1 MAELLEVRDLKVW
14 FPIKKGVFA
23 RTSGYVKAVDGV
35 SFDLHRGETLGVV
48 GESGSGKSTIARV
61 LTGLQKPTGG
71 SFKLNG
77 RVAMVFQDPLG
88 SLNPRMTVRAVLE
101 EALAFCAGATPS
113 PRRDASSRGGTPW
126 PRRGASSRGE
136 TPSPRRDA
144 SSRGGAVSAAQNLL
158 ALVGLDTS
166 ALDKYP
172 HEFSGGQRQRICIA
186 RAIASKPEL
195 LICDEA
201 VSALDL
207 SIRAQM
213 LYLLEDLKRKLG
225 LSLLFITHDLG
236 VVRHIADRILV
247 MNRGKIIE
255 EGPCGQVLKAPRE
268 EYTRY
273 LISSVPRIGK
283 PLT

>member
-1 MAELLEVRDLKVW
+1 MDNILEIKDLKVW

-23 RTSGYVKAVDGV
+23 RTVGQVKAVDGV
-35 SFDLHRGETLGVV
+35 SFELHCGETLGVV
-48 GESGSGKSTIARV
+48 GESGSGKSTVARV
-61 LTGLQKPTGG
+61 ITGLQKPTDG
-71 SFKLNG
+71 SFELRGK
-77 RVAMVFQDPLG
+77 VAMVFQDPLG
-88 SLNPRMTVRAVLE
+88 SLNPRMTIRAILQ
-101 EALAFCAGATPS
+101 EAISQRQSNKQTI
-113 PRRDASSRGGTPW
+113 
-126 PRRGASSRGE
+126 E
-136 TPSPRRDA
+136 
-144 SSRGGAVSAAQNLL
+144 QLL
-158 ALVGLDTS
+158 QMVGLDAA

-186 RAIASKPEL
+186 RAIATGPEL

-207 SIRAQM
+207 SVRAQI
-213 LYLLEDLKRKLG
+213 LDLLEDLKRKLG

-236 VVRHIADRILV
+236 VVQHIAERVVV

-273 LISSVPRIGK
+273 LLSSVPKIGK
-283 PLT
+283 SLT

>member
-1 MAELLEVRDLKVW
+1 MDNILEIKDLKVW

-23 RTSGYVKAVDGV
+23 RTVGQVKAVDGV
-35 SFDLHRGETLGVV
+35 SFELHCGETLGVV
-48 GESGSGKSTIARV
+48 GESGSGKSTVARV
-61 LTGLQKPTGG
+61 ITGLQKPTDG
-71 SFKLNG
+71 SSELRGK
-77 RVAMVFQDPLG
+77 VAMVFQDPLG
-88 SLNPRMTVRAVLE
+88 SLNPRMTIRAILQ
-101 EALAFCAGATPS
+101 EAISQRQSNKQTI
-113 PRRDASSRGGTPW
+113 
-126 PRRGASSRGE
+126 E
-136 TPSPRRDA
+136 
-144 SSRGGAVSAAQNLL
+144 QLL
-158 ALVGLDTS
+158 QMVGLDAA

-186 RAIASKPEL
+186 RAIATGPEL

-207 SIRAQM
+207 SVRAQI
-213 LYLLEDLKRKLG
+213 LDLLEDLKRKLG

-236 VVRHIADRILV
+236 VVQHIADRVVV

-273 LISSVPRIGK
+273 LLSSVPKIGK
-283 PLT
+283 SLT

>member
-1 MAELLEVRDLKVW
+1 MDNILEIKDLKVW

-23 RTSGYVKAVDGV
+23 RTVGQVKAVDGV
-35 SFDLHRGETLGVV
+35 SFELHCGETLGVV
-48 GESGSGKSTIARV
+48 GESGSGKSTVARV
-61 LTGLQKPTGG
+61 ITGLQKPTDG
-71 SFKLNG
+71 SFELRGK
-77 RVAMVFQDPLG
+77 VAMVFQDPLG
-88 SLNPRMTVRAVLE
+88 SLNPRMTIRAILQ
-101 EALAFCAGATPS
+101 EAISQRQSNKQTI
-113 PRRDASSRGGTPW
+113 
-126 PRRGASSRGE
+126 E
-136 TPSPRRDA
+136 
-144 SSRGGAVSAAQNLL
+144 QLL
-158 ALVGLDTS
+158 QMVGLDAA

-186 RAIASKPEL
+186 RAIATGPEL

-207 SIRAQM
+207 SVRAQI
-213 LYLLEDLKRKLG
+213 LELLEDLKRKLG

-236 VVRHIADRILV
+236 VVQHIADRVVV

-273 LISSVPRIGK
+273 LISSVPKIGK
-283 PLT
+283 ALT

>member
-61 LTGLQKPTGG
+61 MTGLQKPTGG

-77 RVAMVFQDPLG
+77 RVAMVLQDPLG
-88 SLNPRMTVRAVLE
+88 SLNPRMTVRATLE
-101 EALAFCAGATPS
+101 ESLRPKGGRESASPS
-113 PRRDASSRGGTPW
+113 S
-126 PRRGASSRGE
+126 
-136 TPSPRRDA
+136 
-144 SSRGGAVSAAQNLL
+144 LL
-158 ALVGLDTS
+158 EMVGLDAS

-207 SIRAQM
+207 SIRAQV

-273 LISSVPRIGK
+273 LISSVPKIGK

>member
-1 MAELLEVRDLKVW
+1 MDNILEIKDLKVW

-23 RTSGYVKAVDGV
+23 RTVGQVKAVDGV
-35 SFDLHRGETLGVV
+35 SFELHCGETLGVV
-48 GESGSGKSTIARV
+48 GESGSGKSTVARV
-61 LTGLQKPTGG
+61 ITGLQKPTDG
-71 SFKLNG
+71 SFELRG
-77 RVAMVFQDPLG
+77 EVAMVFQDPLG
-88 SLNPRMTVRAVLE
+88 SLNPRMTIRAILQ
-101 EALAFCAGATPS
+101 EAISQRQSNQQTI
-113 PRRDASSRGGTPW
+113 
-126 PRRGASSRGE
+126 E
-136 TPSPRRDA
+136 
-144 SSRGGAVSAAQNLL
+144 QLL
-158 ALVGLDTS
+158 QMVGLDAA

-186 RAIASKPEL
+186 RAIATGPEL

-207 SIRAQM
+207 SVRAQI
-213 LYLLEDLKRKLG
+213 LDLLEDLKRKLG

-236 VVRHIADRILV
+236 VVQHIADRVVV

-273 LISSVPRIGK
+273 LLSSVPKIGK
-283 PLT
+283 SLT

>member
-1 MAELLEVRDLKVW
+1 MDNILEIKDLKVW

-23 RTSGYVKAVDGV
+23 RTVGQVKAVDGV
-35 SFDLHRGETLGVV
+35 SFELHCGETLGVV
-48 GESGSGKSTIARV
+48 GESGSGKSTVARV
-61 LTGLQKPTGG
+61 ITGLQKPTDG
-71 SFKLNG
+71 SFELRGK
-77 RVAMVFQDPLG
+77 VAIVFQDPLG
-88 SLNPRMTVRAVLE
+88 SLNPRMTIRAILQ
-101 EALAFCAGATPS
+101 EAISQRQSNKQTI
-113 PRRDASSRGGTPW
+113 
-126 PRRGASSRGE
+126 E
-136 TPSPRRDA
+136 
-144 SSRGGAVSAAQNLL
+144 QLL
-158 ALVGLDTS
+158 QMVGLDAA

-186 RAIASKPEL
+186 RAIATGPEL

-207 SIRAQM
+207 SVRAQI
-213 LYLLEDLKRKLG
+213 LELLEDLKRKLG

-236 VVRHIADRILV
+236 VVQHIADRVVV

-273 LISSVPRIGK
+273 LLSSVPKIGK
-283 PLT
+283 SLT

>member
-1 MAELLEVRDLKVW
+1 MEEENILEVRGLKVW
-14 FPIKKGVFA
+14 FPVRKGVFS
-23 RTSGYVKAVDGV
+23 RTAGYVKAVDGI
-35 SFDLHRGETLGVV
+35 SFALHRGETLGVV
-48 GESGSGKSTIARV
+48 GESGSGKSTVARV
-61 LTGLQKPTGG
+61 ITGLQKPTEG
-71 SFKLNG
+71 SFELGGK
-77 RVAMVFQDPLG
+77 VAMVFQDPLG
-88 SLNPRMTVRAVLE
+88 SLNPRMTVRATLE
-101 EALAFCAGATPS
+101 EAGKLNCRFRTSGGDAAS
-113 PRRDASSRGGTPW
+113 PL
-126 PRRGASSRGE
+126 
-136 TPSPRRDA
+136 
-144 SSRGGAVSAAQNLL
+144 GGAASPLDLL
-158 ALVGLDTS
+158 EMVGLDEM

-207 SIRAQM
+207 SIRAQV
-213 LYLLEDLKRKLG
+213 LDLLEDLKRKLG

-236 VVRHIADRILV
+236 VVQHIADRILV

-273 LISSVPRIGK
+273 LISSVPKIGK

>member
-1 MAELLEVRDLKVW
+1 MDNILEIKDLKVW

-23 RTSGYVKAVDGV
+23 RTVGQVKAVDGV
-35 SFDLHRGETLGVV
+35 SFELHCGETLGVV
-48 GESGSGKSTIARV
+48 GESGSGKSTVARV
-61 LTGLQKPTGG
+61 ITGLQKPTDG
-71 SFKLNG
+71 SFELRGK
-77 RVAMVFQDPLG
+77 VAMVFQDPLG
-88 SLNPRMTVRAVLE
+88 SLNPRMTIRAILQ
-101 EALAFCAGATPS
+101 EAISQRQSNKQTI
-113 PRRDASSRGGTPW
+113 
-126 PRRGASSRGE
+126 E
-136 TPSPRRDA
+136 
-144 SSRGGAVSAAQNLL
+144 QLL
-158 ALVGLDTS
+158 QMVGLDAA

-186 RAIASKPEL
+186 RAISTGPEL

-207 SIRAQM
+207 SVRAQI
-213 LYLLEDLKRKLG
+213 LELLEDLKRKLG

-236 VVRHIADRILV
+236 VVQHIADRVVV

-273 LISSVPRIGK
+273 LLSSVPKIGK
-283 PLT
+283 SLT

>member
-1 MAELLEVRDLKVW
+1 MDNILEIKDLKVW

-23 RTSGYVKAVDGV
+23 RTVGQVKAVDGV
-35 SFDLHRGETLGVV
+35 SFELHCGETLGVV
-48 GESGSGKSTIARV
+48 GESGSGKSTVARV
-61 LTGLQKPTGG
+61 ITGLQKPTDG
-71 SFKLNG
+71 SFELRGK
-77 RVAMVFQDPLG
+77 VAMVFQDPLG
-88 SLNPRMTVRAVLE
+88 SLNPRMTIRAILQ
-101 EALAFCAGATPS
+101 EAISQRQSNQQTI
-113 PRRDASSRGGTPW
+113 
-126 PRRGASSRGE
+126 E
-136 TPSPRRDA
+136 
-144 SSRGGAVSAAQNLL
+144 QLL
-158 ALVGLDTS
+158 QMVGLDAA

-186 RAIASKPEL
+186 RAIATGPEL

-207 SIRAQM
+207 SVRAQI
-213 LYLLEDLKRKLG
+213 LDLLEDLKRKLG

-236 VVRHIADRILV
+236 VVQHIADRVVV

-273 LISSVPRIGK
+273 LLSSVPKIGK
-283 PLT
+283 SLT

>member
-1 MAELLEVRDLKVW
+1 MDNILEIKDLKVW

-23 RTSGYVKAVDGV
+23 RTVGQVKAVDGV
-35 SFDLHRGETLGVV
+35 SFELHCGETLGVV
-48 GESGSGKSTIARV
+48 GESGSGKSTVARV
-61 LTGLQKPTGG
+61 ITGLQKPTDG
-71 SFKLNG
+71 SFELRGK
-77 RVAMVFQDPLG
+77 VAMVFQDPLG
-88 SLNPRMTVRAVLE
+88 SLNPRMTIRAILQ
-101 EALAFCAGATPS
+101 EAISQRQSNKQTI
-113 PRRDASSRGGTPW
+113 
-126 PRRGASSRGE
+126 E
-136 TPSPRRDA
+136 
-144 SSRGGAVSAAQNLL
+144 QLL
-158 ALVGLDTS
+158 QMVGLDAA

-186 RAIASKPEL
+186 RAIATGPEL

-207 SIRAQM
+207 SVRAQ
-213 LYLLEDLKRKLG
+213 LLELLEDLKRTLG

-236 VVRHIADRILV
+236 VVQHIADRVVV

-273 LISSVPRIGK
+273 LLSSVPKIGK
-283 PLT
+283 SLT

>member
-1 MAELLEVRDLKVW
+1 MDNILEIKDLKVW

-23 RTSGYVKAVDGV
+23 RTVGQVKAVDGV
-35 SFDLHRGETLGVV
+35 SFELHCGETLGVV
-48 GESGSGKSTIARV
+48 GESGSGKSTVARV
-61 LTGLQKPTGG
+61 ITGLQKPTDG
-71 SFKLNG
+71 SFELRGK
-77 RVAMVFQDPLG
+77 VAMVFQDPLG
-88 SLNPRMTVRAVLE
+88 SLNPRMTIRAIQQ
-101 EALAFCAGATPS
+101 EAISQRQSNKQTI
-113 PRRDASSRGGTPW
+113 
-126 PRRGASSRGE
+126 E
-136 TPSPRRDA
+136 
-144 SSRGGAVSAAQNLL
+144 QLL
-158 ALVGLDTS
+158 QMVGLDAA

-186 RAIASKPEL
+186 RAIATGPEL

-207 SIRAQM
+207 SVRAQI
-213 LYLLEDLKRKLG
+213 LELLEDLKRKLG

-236 VVRHIADRILV
+236 VVQHIADRVVV

-273 LISSVPRIGK
+273 LLSSVPKIGK
-283 PLT
+283 SLT